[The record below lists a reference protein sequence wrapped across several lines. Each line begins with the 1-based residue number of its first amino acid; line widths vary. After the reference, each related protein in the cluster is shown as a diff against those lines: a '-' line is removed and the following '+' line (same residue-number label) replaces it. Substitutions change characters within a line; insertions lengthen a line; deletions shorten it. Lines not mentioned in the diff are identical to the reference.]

1 MTAADV
7 RAPSDSMSDQP
18 SEAPRSKLVEDALA
32 CFGTTDPHAILKYV
46 SDKPLSNRAPYVAPW
61 LGCVAQRPPL
71 EQDQL
76 VPLPVFW
83 TAEGD
88 TDIATPSSIV
98 DPEVSVRSRFID
110 HAAAIA
116 MRAFAG
122 VR

>member
-1 MTAADV
+1 MRRRPSIES
-7 RAPSDSMSDQP
+7 RAHY
-18 SEAPRSKLVEDALA
+18 VEYPAERHVPDRHHD
-32 CFGTTDPHAILKYV
+32 GGSGIL
-46 SDKPLSNRAPYVAPW
+46 D
-61 LGCVAQRPPL
+61 L
-71 EQDQL
+71 ETP

-83 TAEGD
+83 TPEGD